1 MWKKLRYVALIATV
15 LTPIAH
21 IHTCCPSD
29 HLLPPPLIF
38 TKFMRIRPQIVM
50 NPKGARNKKKRR
62 NFSRSKLLPLPQKN
76 RTRLDKSVSCNTLS
90 PELSLQEKRS
100 AMAFRF
106 FLFYIFACILL
117 SILLSGCLFLPG
129 TIEVVPACKFFQQN
143 PAGSGMLL
151 AIQQV
156 GSILF
161 HNPVFLTGRVRTTT

>member
-21 IHTCCPSD
+21 IHTCCCGGSD
-29 HLLPPPLIF
+29 DFLLPPPPLIF

-90 PELSLQEKRS
+90 PQIR
-100 AMAFRF
+100 
-106 FLFYIFACILL
+106 ILR
-117 SILLSGCLFLPG
+117 
-129 TIEVVPACKFFQQN
+129 EN
-143 PAGSGMLL
+143 GSDLGPI
-151 AIQQV
+151 A
-156 GSILF
+156 
-161 HNPVFLTGRVRTTT
+161 LTPDNDPH